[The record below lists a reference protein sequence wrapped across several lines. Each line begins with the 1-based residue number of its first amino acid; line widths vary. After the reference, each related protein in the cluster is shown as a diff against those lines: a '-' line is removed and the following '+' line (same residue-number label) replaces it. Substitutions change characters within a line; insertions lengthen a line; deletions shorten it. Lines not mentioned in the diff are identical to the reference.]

1 MTAVERI
8 ALFPIEQY
16 WWFYLAFTGA
26 VLLLLVVDLGLF
38 HRKAHTVSFSEAGT
52 WVFVWVAL
60 ALLFCYGLYSYS
72 LMAFANDPR
81 LMAIAGFDPGEA
93 ASQVA
98 LEFLTGYVL
107 EESLSVDNMFVFVVV
122 FGFFGI
128 PQQLQHRVLFYGIV
142 GALVFRALFI
152 ALGTALLQFQ
162 WMTNTYFKRDVFLV
176 PSARVN
182 HSHQSLSFEGF
193 LEKGKSVEQ
202 LEFTVSKMN

>member
-1 MTAVERI
+1 MEPPRSHGNRLARHGPHVHLQSLLRRHGQPVQHAPAHGGAHCPPGAIGTPGMTPVERI

-72 LMAFANDPR
+72 LMAFAHDPR

-93 ASQVA
+93 AS
-98 LEFLTGYVL
+98 
-107 EESLSVDNMFVFVVV
+107 
-122 FGFFGI
+122 
-128 PQQLQHRVLFYGIV
+128 
-142 GALVFRALFI
+142 
-152 ALGTALLQFQ
+152 
-162 WMTNTYFKRDVFLV
+162 
-176 PSARVN
+176 
-182 HSHQSLSFEGF
+182 
-193 LEKGKSVEQ
+193 
-202 LEFTVSKMN
+202 